1 MSEKSSVTVIDG
13 CGKRTI
19 QVFERRDEQNEIT
32 VWYRLRHCISPYLL
46 LAQATVERYSSAVN
60 VAVGDWPKSLSFRN
74 TDISS
79 ETERILSQR
88 LSVF

>member
-1 MSEKSSVTVIDG
+1 MSEKSSATVIDG

-46 LAQATVERYSSAVN
+46 LAQATVERHSSAVC
-60 VAVGDWPKSLSFRN
+60 VSVEGRPEFLLFRN
-74 TDISS
+74 TDFSS
-79 ETERILSQR
+79 EAEQRLSQR
-88 LSVF
+88 LSTF